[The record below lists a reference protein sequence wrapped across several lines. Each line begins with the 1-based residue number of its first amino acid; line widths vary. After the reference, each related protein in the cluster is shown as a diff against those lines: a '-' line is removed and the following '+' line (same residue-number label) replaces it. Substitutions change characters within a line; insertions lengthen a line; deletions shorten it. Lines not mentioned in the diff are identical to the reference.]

1 MKHCAGWLLLL
12 ASAGVQAAEP
22 VCVDTAGELAS
33 REGPRA
39 GSAKSLRREFYF
51 AKLAGC
57 LRQDGGTRR
66 LLRISLG
73 EFLPPVALTIEAVAR
88 REGVL
93 APEVRIFDRSG
104 QEIARYGFD
113 AFRQRGADFAHT
125 LFLNDDAARDGYL
138 LIGNDPANAGG
149 SGKLVS
155 GNRYATPI
163 ITPLI
168 IGHYSNGYESRRELP
183 YRDAGLVRVQMQ
195 AAQQR
200 VLP

>member
-1 MKHCAGWLLLL
+1 MKRRAAGLLLL
-12 ASAGVQAAEP
+12 FGASVQAAEP
-22 VCVDTAGELAS
+22 VCVDSASELAS
-33 REGPRA
+33 WEGPRA
-39 GSAKSLRREFYF
+39 GSARSLRREFDF

-57 LRQDGGTRR
+57 LRQDGATRR
-66 LLRISLG
+66 LLRVSLG

-93 APEVRIFDRSG
+93 APEVRVFDRNG
-104 QEIARYGFD
+104 EEIARHGFD

-163 ITPLI
+163 ITPLVI
-168 IGHYSNGYESRRELP
+168 AHYSNGYESRRELP

-195 AAQQR
+195 AAEQR